1 MWYKKQK
8 ANFLEFYSKPKTKSN
23 SFQIPKNLS
32 AHFLTTSRAANGMV
46 AHSLE
51 EGS

>member
-1 MWYKKQK
+1 MWYKLKK
-8 ANFLEFYSKPKTKSN
+8 VNFLEFYSKPKTKSN
-23 SFQIPKNLS
+23 SLQISKNLS
-32 AHFLTTSRAANGMV
+32 AHFLMTSRAANGMV